1 MHSSTAREYAREP
14 RKTRTRRISGPVYRP
29 ATRRARREARS
40 HARPRVAATAAPSA
54 SVGGPSGG
62 GATRHAPRAG
72 SPRSHRPRSHLVRR
86 SRAASGSFRHAERRE
101 VFKRRG
107 GHPLGPSER
116 HPPAA
121 SGFQDKWRNSRR
133 RVPGIDPRSAMDRR
147 PEPRCVSAVPAAG
160 IVRPSSERKGRS
172 WASSHS
178 SSSVCSLA

>member
-14 RKTRTRRISGPVYRP
+14 RKTRTRRFSGPVYRP
-29 ATRRARREARS
+29 ATRRAGREARS
-40 HARPRVAATAAPSA
+40 HARPRVAASAATSA
-54 SVGGPSGG
+54 SVGGPGGG

-86 SRAASGSFRHAERRE
+86 SRAAPAPFATLSAERCSNVAAGIRLGR
-101 VFKRRG
+101 VSDTLPRR
-107 GHPLGPSER
+107 
-116 HPPAA
+116 AA
-121 SGFQDKWRNSRR
+121 SRTSGGIHGVESRGSTQD
-133 RVPGIDPRSAMDRR
+133 PPMDRR